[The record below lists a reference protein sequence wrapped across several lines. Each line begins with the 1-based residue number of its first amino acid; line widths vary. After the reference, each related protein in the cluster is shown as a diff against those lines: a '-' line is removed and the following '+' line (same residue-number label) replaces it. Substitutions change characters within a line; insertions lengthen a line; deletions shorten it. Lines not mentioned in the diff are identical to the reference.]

1 MRAIILALGIW
12 TSLAAAQ
19 QPPDT
24 PAALR
29 VQDGQKLLLKAH
41 GTGTQIYTCKS
52 GDNDPAWTL
61 KGPDALLFNANGKL
75 VAKHYAGPTWKA
87 NDGSSVQGKVIANAP
102 APRANAVP
110 WLLLSASAHEG
121 SGIMT
126 KVENIQRLHTAG
138 GKARAAGCDA
148 AHIGN
153 DTSVHYTA
161 DYYFYSAPGQ

>member
-12 TSLAAAQ
+12 TGFAAAQ

-24 PAALR
+24 PAPLR
-29 VQDGQKLLLKAH
+29 VQDNQKLLLKAH
-41 GTGTQIYTCKS
+41 GTGAQIYTCKS
-52 GDNDPAWTL
+52 GESGPAWTL
-61 KGPDALLFNANGKL
+61 KGPDARLFDAKGKM
-75 VAKHYAGPTWKA
+75 VAKHFAGPTWEA
-87 NDGSSVQGKVIANAP
+87 NDSSSVKGKVMASAP
-102 APRANAVP
+102 APRPNAVA

-121 SGIMT
+121 NGIMT

-138 GKARAAGCDA
+138 GKAPAMGCDG